1 MEKLPSIIHESWHPF
16 LQPIFD
22 NDFSLKLIQNQI
34 LPKDNFYPAKR
45 DIFKVFSMPLKD
57 IKVVIL
63 GQDPYPQEGQAI
75 GLSFA
80 VSETTNFPASLRIIQ
95 QEVGKD
101 IDRTLSTWVNQGVFL
116 LNTALTVERGKA
128 GSHLFL
134 WKGFTNRV
142 IRIIAAEAAPIWLL
156 WGRKAQEAKILID
169 NEIYR
174 HTDEYH
180 QSLNNVMLLAPH
192 PAAEAYAGGKAGFYG
207 CHHFQIVNNLLS
219 LNNKPIINW

>member
-16 LQPIFD
+16 LQPLFD
-22 NDFSLKLIQNQI
+22 SDFSLQLIKNHI
-34 LPKDNFYPAKR
+34 FPANNFYPEKR

-80 VSETTNFPASLRIIQ
+80 VSETTPIPTSLRVIQ
-95 QEVGKD
+95 TEVGKEL
-101 IDRTLSTWVNQGVFL
+101 DRTLSNWVEQGVFL
-116 LNTALTVERGKA
+116 LNTALTVEKGKA
-128 GSHLFL
+128 GSHLNF

-156 WGRKAQEAKILID
+156 WGKKAQEVKILIEAE
-169 NEIYR
+169 NYK
-174 HTDEYH
+174 HVDEQGQALH
-180 QSLNNVMLLAPH
+180 NVVLQAPH

-207 CHHFQIVNNLLS
+207 CNHFHTVNSLLS